1 MPVIDVVKY
10 FWSSDVLSAE
20 QVSTNSSL
28 LFSRQ
33 WCLKIGL
40 NTEGFITDQAADRSV
55 SKQEQTV
62 RWGWDGAELS
72 ADFLFDFVLTR

>member
-1 MPVIDVVKY
+1 MPVIYVVKY

-55 SKQEQTV
+55 SKQEQTM

-72 ADFLFDFVLTR
+72 ADFLFDFILTR